1 VGGVGEGLR
10 LNENAQSRIPVLA
23 AVGLGSNLGD
33 RASTIGRAIE
43 ALDAEPRIVIRAISS
58 LVETPALTLPGSPD
72 QPNYLNG
79 AVVIETDLPPRD
91 LLDALLR
98 AERALGRDRSSGQ
111 RWAPRT
117 IDLDLLL
124 YGDAVIDEDCLAVPH
139 PRMHERDFVLG
150 PLAEVAADAKHPV
163 LARTVRELLDELRGR
178 PGGTAT
184 PR

>member
-1 VGGVGEGLR
+1 MHGQPH
-10 LNENAQSRIPVLA
+10 NHPATVLA

-33 RASTIGRAIE
+33 RAATIGRAIE
-43 ALDAEPRIVIRAISS
+43 SLDAEPRIVVRAISS
-58 LVETPALTLPGSPD
+58 LVETPALTLPWSPD

-79 AVVIETDLPPRD
+79 AVVVETDLPPRD

-124 YGDAVIDEDCLAVPH
+124 YGDLAINEDGLVVPH

-150 PLAEVAADAKHPV
+150 PLAEVAADAVHPT
-163 LARTVRELLDELRGR
+163 LHKRVRDLLEEMRR
-178 PGGTAT
+178 S
-184 PR
+184 

>member
-1 VGGVGEGLR
+1 MHGQPH
-10 LNENAQSRIPVLA
+10 NHPATVLA

-33 RASTIGRAIE
+33 RAATIGRAIE
-43 ALDAEPRIVIRAISS
+43 WLDAEPRIVVRAISS

-79 AVVIETDLPPRD
+79 AMVVETDLPPRG

-98 AERALGRDRSSGQ
+98 TERALGRDRSSGE

-124 YGDAVIDEDCLAVPH
+124 YGDRIIDEDGLVVPH

-150 PLAEVAADAKHPV
+150 PLAEVAADAVHPT
-163 LARTVRELLDELRGR
+163 LHKRVRDLLEEMRR
-178 PGGTAT
+178 S
-184 PR
+184 